1 MTKAH
6 RCLAPIACLSVLI
19 LSGCQTTEERLI
31 GLAATEEANAELLTN
46 CELTE
51 ATLTSSRTRYRLA
64 LPPALYAARE
74 QAPTAGRIACMNQ
87 WAREHGVTLTVVEA
101 RR

>member
-1 MTKAH
+1 MSRPA
-6 RCLAPIACLSVLI
+6 RRWRLPASLLLALSACATS
-19 LSGCQTTEERLI
+19 EERLI
-31 GLAATEEANAELLTN
+31 SAAANEEANAELLTN

-51 ATLTSSRTRYRLA
+51 ATLTSTRTRYRLA

-74 QAPTAGRIACMNQ
+74 QAPTAGRIACMTH
-87 WAREHGVTLTVVEA
+87 WAREHRVTLTIVEA